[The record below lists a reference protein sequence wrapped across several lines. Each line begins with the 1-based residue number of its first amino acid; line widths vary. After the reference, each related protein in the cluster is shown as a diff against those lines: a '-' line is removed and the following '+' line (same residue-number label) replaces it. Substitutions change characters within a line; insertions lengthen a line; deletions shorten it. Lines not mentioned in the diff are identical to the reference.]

1 MMKYIKALLY
11 CFKYITFNSTKNSF
25 IKIICINFYAKNI
38 HMIIALFQV
47 IEKAGEI
54 SVLQLYSK
62 VLIVVW
68 KKWISKSSTGGT
80 NCENV

>member
-1 MMKYIKALLY
+1 
-11 CFKYITFNSTKNSF
+11 
-25 IKIICINFYAKNI
+25 
-38 HMIIALFQV
+38 MIIALFQV